1 MKFSTAALTL
11 GLATAATA
19 FVGPSQLYV
28 PNKITNSQTSTSP
41 SSLLMATT
49 LDAETVVNGVDED
62 KNPMRPPINLKW
74 NAVAAQLEESFGYS
88 PEEIQA
94 YADAVETNKDQ
105 LMQLYKAMQLARGFE
120 NACNQQYMQGKI
132 RGFMHL
138 DNGQESIPGLV
149 DYAIKQTDKKFSYY
163 REHTHAIASG
173 VEPSAIMAE
182 LFMKDTG
189 TCRGAGGSMHI
200 FDREQYFQGGWALVC
215 EQLPYA
221 AGAAKTILIDR
232 ALGVSDDSKYQKQN
246 VAPPADDDRIAIVF
260 VGEGGAQNGRTA
272 ELLNSAAKD
281 NLPILLLVID
291 NGRAINTFTQDIAQ
305 NSNVYE
311 QGKHYGIPGLLVDGM
326 DPADVAKGG
335 KAVIDYIRSGK
346 GPAIL
351 QVHTYR
357 FNGHSPADP
366 EHERGR
372 KDEKSWA
379 RQEQDPIKGFES
391 KYADLFTEAEL
402 KDAKKEVLAQV
413 KAAVKFADESPMP
426 PVELAKELEFPDA
439 PDTDYNL
446 KVAPAFADEVNAR
459 TISPDQMTVIED
471 HLAALRAKAVAGEIS
486 IGDAINLAIHEEML
500 RDPSTTMHAEDL
512 QAGSS
517 YDIPKLTQQT
527 YGQIRAADEIID
539 EGHFIGKALGE
550 GLNGYRPIVEL
561 MNTNFG
567 IYGMAELSSAG
578 NTFAT
583 TGGKFDMPMTI
594 IGAGGTAPNQNLGA
608 EHSQPF
614 HAYVMGIP
622 GLKIGTAASPEAAY
636 GITKSMIRDNGP
648 CFLFAPVKMMKEAKG
663 FIDMGKCAPL
673 NKCAVLNKA
682 SDAVCAAGN
691 AVTVLTYLHG
701 VKEAEQSIAAIQE
714 EGFDIDLIELRSLK
728 PLDMVTIRESLERTN
743 KLCILD
749 ESTKSGGVGATISA
763 LVSEELFDLLDA
775 PVRRL
780 CMDDAP
786 VPYASSMEVAVVK
799 RGSDLIKGV
808 FDLCTGKW

>member
-1 MKFSTAALTL
+1 MKFSAAALTFC
-11 GLATAATA
+11 LATAAA
-19 FVGPSQLYV
+19 FTGTTVNSRNMVANSPSQHTPL
-28 PNKITNSQTSTSP
+28 T
-41 SSLLMATT
+41 MAATI
-49 LDAETVVNGVDED
+49 DAETATTTDAESTV
-62 KNPMRPPINLKW
+62 MRPPINLPW
-74 NAVAAQLEESFGYS
+74 DSISSQLQESFGYS
-88 PEEIQA
+88 AEEIAA
-94 YADAVETNKDQ
+94 YDSTLESDKDA
-105 LMQLYKAMQLARGFE
+105 LMKLYKAMQLARGFE

-149 DYAIKQTDKKFSYY
+149 DYAIKKEDKKLSYY

-173 VEPSAIMAE
+173 VDAGEVMAE

-200 FDREQYFQGGWALVC
+200 FDREHYFQGGWALVC

-221 AGAAKTILIDR
+221 AGAAKSILLDR
-232 ALGVSDDSKYQKQN
+232 ELGVSDDASYKKQD
-246 VAPPADDDRIAIVF
+246 VAPPAEDDRIAIVF

-272 ELLNSAAKD
+272 ELLNAASKD
-281 NLPILLLVID
+281 NLPLLLLVID
-291 NGRAINTFTQDIAQ
+291 NGRAINTFTPDIAR

-311 QGKHYGIPGLLVDGM
+311 QGKHYGVPGLLVNGM

-372 KDEKSWA
+372 KEEKAWA
-379 RQEQDPIKGFES
+379 RQEQDPIKGFEN
-391 KYADLFTEAEL
+391 KYITKGVFTEDEL
-402 KDAKKEVLAQV
+402 KAARKEVLADV
-413 KAAVKFADESPMP
+413 KKAVEFADKSPMP

-439 PDTDYNL
+439 PATDYN
-446 KVAPAFADEVNAR
+446 KKEGPSFADEVNAR
-459 TISPDQMTVIED
+459 TISPEKMDTIRAHIE
-471 HLAALRAKAVAGEIS
+471 ALTAKAKAGEIS
-486 IGDAINLAIHEEML
+486 IGDAINLAVHEEML
-500 RDPSTTMHAEDL
+500 RDPTTTIHAEDL

-527 YGQIRAADEIID
+527 YGKGRAADEIID

-550 GLNGYRPIVEL
+550 ALNGYRPIVEL

-567 IYGMAELSSAG
+567 IYGMAEISSAG

-594 IGAGGTAPNQNLGA
+594 IGAGGTAPNQALGA

-636 GITKSMIRDNGP
+636 GLTKSMIRDNGP

-663 FIDMGKCAPL
+663 PVDLGKCMPL
-673 NKCAVLNKA
+673 NKAAVLHEADQSCVDN
-682 SDAVCAAGN
+682 GN

-701 VKEAEQSIAAIQE
+701 VKEAQMAIKEIQE

-728 PLDMVTIRESLERTN
+728 PLDMETIKTSLSRTN
-743 KLCILD
+743 KLAILD

-775 PVRRL
+775 PVKRL

-786 VPYASSMEVAVVK
+786 VPYASSMELAVVK
-799 RGSDLIKGV
+799 RGSDLVQGV
-808 FDLCTGKW
+808 FDLCTKKW

>member
-1 MKFSTAALTL
+1 MLVCL
-11 GLATAATA
+11 
-19 FVGPSQLYV
+19 QLKA
-28 PNKITNSQTSTSP
+28 N
-41 SSLLMATT
+41 
-49 LDAETVVNGVDED
+49 
-62 KNPMRPPINLKW
+62 
-74 NAVAAQLEESFGYS
+74 FGYS
-88 PEEIQA
+88 
-94 YADAVETNKDQ
+94 DAELEGYNALENDKDA
-105 LMQLYKAMQLARGFE
+105 LMKLYKAMTLARGFE

-149 DYAIKQTDKKFSYY
+149 DYAIKTGDKKLSYY
-163 REHTHAIASG
+163 REHTHALASG
-173 VEPSAIMAE
+173 VDAGEVMAE

-189 TCRGAGGSMHI
+189 SCRGAGGSMHI
-200 FDREQYFQGGWALVC
+200 FDKKKYFQGGWALVS

-221 AGAAKTILIDR
+221 CGAAKSILLDR
-232 ALGVSDDSKYQKQN
+232 ELGLSDDENIVKQN
-246 VAPPADDDRIAIVF
+246 KAPPADDDRIAVVF

-281 NLPILLLVID
+281 NLPLLLLVID
-291 NGRAINTFTQDIAQ
+291 NGRAINTFTPDVAK
-305 NSNVYE
+305 NSKVFE
-311 QGKHYGIPGLLVDGM
+311 AGSHYGVPGLIVDGNS
-326 DPADVAKGG
+326 ASDVAKGG
-335 KAVIDYIRSGK
+335 KAVIDYIRKGK

-372 KDEKSWA
+372 KEEKAWA
-379 RQEQDPIKGFES
+379 RQEQDPIKCFED
-391 KYADLFTEAEL
+391 KYISNGMFTEEEL
-402 KDAKKEVLAQV
+402 KEARKEVLADV
-413 KAAVKFADESPMP
+413 KKCVEFADKSPMP
-426 PVELAKELEFPDA
+426 PVELAKELEFPDS

-446 KVAPAFADEVNAR
+446 RQPPVWADDVNAR
-459 TISPDQMTVIED
+459 TIGKEQMERIEE
-471 HLAALRAKAVAGEIS
+471 HVASLQAKARAGEIS

-500 RDPSTTMHAEDL
+500 RDPTTTIHAEDL

-527 YGQIRAADEIID
+527 YGKIRAADEIID

-550 GLNGYRPIVEL
+550 ALNGYRPIVEL

-567 IYGMAELSSAG
+567 IFGMAEISSAG
-578 NTFAT
+578 NTYAT
-583 TGGKFDMPMTI
+583 TGGKFDMPLTI
-594 IGAGGTAPNQNLGA
+594 IGAGGTAPNQALGA

-622 GLKIGTAASPEAAY
+622 GLKIGTAASPAAAY
-636 GITKSMIRDNGP
+636 GLTKSMIRDNGP
-648 CFLFAPVKMMKEAKG
+648 CFLFAPVKMMKESKG
-663 FIDMGKCAPL
+663 PVDLGKCLPL
-673 NKCAVLNKA
+673 NKAALLHEASEESVKA
-682 SDAVCAAGN
+682 RK

-701 VKEAEQSIAAIQE
+701 VKESMMAIDSIKE

-728 PLDMVTIRESLERTN
+728 PLDMETIAKSLSRTH

-775 PVRRL
+775 PVKRL

-786 VPYASSMEVAVVK
+786 VPYASSMEKAVVK
-799 RGSDLIKGV
+799 RGSDLVEGV
-808 FDLCTGKW
+808 FDICTGKW